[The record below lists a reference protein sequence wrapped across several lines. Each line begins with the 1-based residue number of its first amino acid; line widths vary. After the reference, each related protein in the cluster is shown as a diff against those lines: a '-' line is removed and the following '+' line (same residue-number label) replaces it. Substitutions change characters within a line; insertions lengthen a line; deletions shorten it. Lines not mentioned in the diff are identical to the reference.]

1 MNKGQAD
8 AMMRRAI
15 CDWGDY
21 VSRWSFVEDVTGDLA
36 VVIESATHDEVLVVS
51 SISESISELD
61 TYIAANLVPTVT
73 LYSGLKSSL
82 IYLTMRQLLP
92 VADYPMTMIL
102 NSS

>member
-1 MNKGQAD
+1 MGSPGGSREYAVADERCDAVKKENAD

-51 SISESISELD
+51 SVSDLD
-61 TYIAANLVPTVT
+61 TYMVYDPET
-73 LYSGLKSSL
+73 LDVFIKKLKKA
-82 IYLTMRQLLP
+82 RRR
-92 VADYPMTMIL
+92 IL
-102 NSS
+102 KRA